1 MGSGFMTNHRKRH
14 IQFVLTT
21 MLTGTLL
28 SGGCS
33 NIVRRAVLDGAYGY
47 LSGNVGDTLSSAQFS
62 NFLSDLLTGGVF
74 SPTGT
79 GAGSNP

>member
-1 MGSGFMTNHRKRH
+1 M
-14 IQFVLTT
+14 LTS

-33 NIVRRAVLDGAYGY
+33 NIVRRSILDGAFGY
-47 LSGNVGDTLSSAQFS
+47 ISGNVGNTLSSAQFS

-74 SPTGT
+74 SPTGNGT
-79 GAGSNP
+79 GNNL

>member
-1 MGSGFMTNHRKRH
+1 MTNHRKRH
-14 IQFVLTT
+14 LLFVLTT
-21 MLTGTLL
+21 TLTGTLL
-28 SGGCS
+28 ASGCS
-33 NIVRRAVLDGAYGY
+33 GLIRQSVRDGAFGF
-47 LSGNVGDTLSSAQFS
+47 LSGNVGNSLGSAQFS